1 MEEAKNGGDAVKKSF
16 LKKVLISQWFFMIVF
31 ILCISGYATWWGM
44 SWWKDYSATRDSK
57 THKTQIAQLTD
68 AGDGTHSVA
77 KEAIDGTSTT
87 HQPTAQKHDSQGTA
101 LHAADPKQHPTP
113 TTAFNKAVHENKA
126 VDHTFATSAAVHSMP
141 VVGQTPLATGHT
153 QPTAGSATS
162 ATAHAAS
169 ATGNSAPAADHGTT
183 HAAPVRTGPRG
194 VAFVEACI
202 QPLDYELNHR
212 FLGWRPNDIIRI
224 ADNIINL
231 QLGVLEVTRRTAV
244 ALAENL
250 SRTGSTDAY
259 VPSLEYAMNSFMI
272 KPTELMFPSAEGK
285 YQEGL
290 DGWRNYQE
298 MVRRGEA
305 RFYRRVDN
313 LVPLFKAY
321 ESILGSC
328 DENLVKKPGELSTF
342 KADDV
347 FYYAKGVAIAMG
359 TILAAVAV
367 DCDDGIG
374 SVQGMEVLHHAVD
387 ALHHASS
394 LDPWIVFEG
403 SPDGILANHRANM
416 AAPISHARFYLDVL
430 SRSLTGNL

>member
-1 MEEAKNGGDAVKKSF
+1 M
-16 LKKVLISQWFFMIVF
+16 
-31 ILCISGYATWWGM
+31 
-44 SWWKDYSATRDSK
+44 
-57 THKTQIAQLTD
+57 
-68 AGDGTHSVA
+68 
-77 KEAIDGTSTT
+77 
-87 HQPTAQKHDSQGTA
+87 
-101 LHAADPKQHPTP
+101 
-113 TTAFNKAVHENKA
+113 
-126 VDHTFATSAAVHSMP
+126 
-141 VVGQTPLATGHT
+141 
-153 QPTAGSATS
+153 
-162 ATAHAAS
+162 
-169 ATGNSAPAADHGTT
+169 
-183 HAAPVRTGPRG
+183 RTGPRG

-202 QPLDYELNHR
+202 KPLDYELNHR

-224 ADNIINL
+224 ADNIKYL

-298 MVRRGEA
+298 MLLRGEA

-313 LVPLFKAY
+313 LVPLLKAY

-359 TILAAVAV
+359 TILGAVAV
-367 DCDDGIG
+367 DCDDTIG
-374 SVQGMEVLHHAVD
+374 SVQGMDVIHHAVE

-403 SPDGILANHRANM
+403 SPDGILANHRANI

>member
-1 MEEAKNGGDAVKKSF
+1 MEDANMDANGADAVEKKSF
-16 LKKVLISQWFFMIVF
+16 LTKILPSKWLVITVL
-31 ILCISGYATWWGM
+31 ILCICGYVAWWGWGAD
-44 SWWKDYSATRDSK
+44 WWKAVTATGGEDIHQTQVT
-57 THKTQIAQLTD
+57 THD
-68 AGDGTHSVA
+68 THSAVEPLTHDPNSGA
-77 KEAIDGTSTT
+77 KALNHGTQPT
-87 HQPTAQKHDSQGTA
+87 HQTASQTAAQKQDSHGTA
-101 LHAADPKQHPTP
+101 LQVTQSQH
-113 TTAFNKAVHENKA
+113 TTSSNTTLNKSVNQNKVA
-126 VDHTFATSAAVHSMP
+126 SHSSAAP
-141 VVGQTPLATGHT
+141 
-153 QPTAGSATS
+153 
-162 ATAHAAS
+162 AAS
-169 ATGNSAPAADHGTT
+169 AAGHGTT
-183 HAAPVRTGPRG
+183 HAAPVRQGPRG
-194 VAFVEACI
+194 VTFVAACI
-202 QPLDYELNHR
+202 QPLDYELNER

-224 ADNIINL
+224 ADNIRNL
-231 QLGVLEVTRRTAV
+231 QLGILEVTRRTAV

-285 YQEGL
+285 YQEAL

-298 MVRRGEA
+298 MLQRGEA

-313 LVPLFKAY
+313 LVPLLKAY

-328 DENLVKKPGELSTF
+328 DENLVKQPGELSTF

-359 TILAAVAV
+359 TILEALAV
-367 DCDDGIG
+367 DCDDTIPD
-374 SVQGMEVLHHAVD
+374 QGMDVLHHTVT

-394 LDPWIVFEG
+394 MDPWIVLEG
-403 SPDGILANHRANM
+403 SPDGILANHRANI

>member
-1 MEEAKNGGDAVKKSF
+1 MEDAKNAANSGDAVKKKSF
-16 LKKVLISQWFFMIVF
+16 LIKILISRWFILTVF
-31 ILCISGYATWWGM
+31 ILAVSGYAAWWGM
-44 SWWKDYSATRDSK
+44 DWWKDFSANRGEQ
-57 THKTQIAQLTD
+57 THVVQKTD
-68 AGDGTHSVA
+68 AGHDTLSVLEEATHDAMDMEDVHN
-77 KEAIDGTSTT
+77 TLTT
-87 HQPTAQKHDSQGTA
+87 HDAQATHVSAMQKQDTHGTAEHAVEPQKHSTA
-101 LHAADPKQHPTP
+101 NNESV
-113 TTAFNKAVHENKA
+113 NKNKTVGHE
-126 VDHTFATSAAVHSMP
+126 
-141 VVGQTPLATGHT
+141 
-153 QPTAGSATS
+153 SAT
-162 ATAHAAS
+162 
-169 ATGNSAPAADHGTT
+169 PAADHGTA

-224 ADNIINL
+224 ADNIKYL

-259 VPSLEYAMNSFMI
+259 VPSLEYAMNAFMI

-298 MVRRGEA
+298 MVQRGEA

-313 LVPLFKAY
+313 LVPLLKAY

-328 DENLVKKPGELSTF
+328 DENLVKNPGELSTF

-359 TILAAVAV
+359 TILGAVAV
-367 DCDDGIG
+367 DCDDTIG
-374 SVQGMEVLHHAVD
+374 SVQGMDVIHHAIE

-394 LDPWIVFEG
+394 LDPWIVLEG
-403 SPDGILANHRANM
+403 SPDGILANHRANI

>member
-1 MEEAKNGGDAVKKSF
+1 MEEAKNAGNGGDAVKKKSF
-16 LKKVLISQWFFMIVF
+16 LMKIIISKWFFLTVF
-31 ILCISGYATWWGM
+31 ILGISGYAAWWGM
-44 SWWKDYSATRDSK
+44 NWWADYSAEKDVE
-57 THKTQIAQLTD
+57 THNSPIAQETD
-68 AGDGTHSVA
+68 AAPDLLHEAVTDETHSVLPL
-77 KEAIDGTSTT
+77 TT
-87 HQPTAQKHDSQGTA
+87 HQPTAQNHDSQKTA
-101 LHAADPKQHPTP
+101 QHVADPLNHTASE
-113 TTAFNKAVHENKA
+113 TDTAFNKTAHETK
-126 VDHTFATSAAVHSMP
+126 VTIHSTAA
-141 VVGQTPLATGHT
+141 
-153 QPTAGSATS
+153 PTAGHVTPVAEQ
-162 ATAHAAS
+162 A
-169 ATGNSAPAADHGTT
+169 APAVEHATPTVEHGTT

-224 ADNIINL
+224 ADNIKNL

-259 VPSLEYAMNSFMI
+259 VPSLEYAMNAFMI
-272 KPTELMFPSAEGK
+272 KPSEFMFPSAEGK

-290 DGWRNYQE
+290 DGWRNYQN
-298 MVRRGEA
+298 MLNRGEEH
-305 RFYRRVDN
+305 FYRRVDN

-328 DENLVKKPGELSTF
+328 DENLVKNVGKMSTF
-342 KADDV
+342 KADDI
-347 FYYAKGVAIAMG
+347 FYYTKGVASCMG

-367 DCDDGIG
+367 DCDDTIG
-374 SVQGMEVLHHAVD
+374 SVQGMDVLHHAID

-394 LDPWIVFEG
+394 LEPWIVLEG
-403 SPDGILANHRANM
+403 SPDGILANHRANI

>member
-1 MEEAKNGGDAVKKSF
+1 MDEVKNAANSGESAKKKNF
-16 LKKVLISQWFFMIVF
+16 FIKILISKWFVLTVF
-31 ILCISGYATWWGM
+31 ILCISGYAAWWGM
-44 SWWKDYSATRDSK
+44 EWWTDFSAKRGDNKHGAHVSQK
-57 THKTQIAQLTD
+57 TTGGGHDTLSVLEETTYDALNTD
-68 AGDGTHSVA
+68 DAHNLHNA
-77 KEAIDGTSTT
+77 LTT
-87 HQPTAQKHDSQGTA
+87 HDALSMNARNTHDARTTHESAMQEQGSHETADHGGVTPKNTA
-101 LHAADPKQHPTP
+101 PHTAAADKGL
-113 TTAFNKAVHENKA
+113 NEGKE
-126 VDHTFATSAAVHSMP
+126 
-141 VVGQTPLATGHT
+141 TGH
-153 QPTAGSATS
+153 GSATDDTGHG
-162 ATAHAAS
+162 TAHA
-169 ATGNSAPAADHGTT
+169 P
-183 HAAPVRTGPRG
+183 PVRTGPRG
-194 VAFVEACI
+194 VAFVQACI

-224 ADNIINL
+224 ADNIKNL

-290 DGWRNYQE
+290 DGWKDYQE
-298 MVRRGEA
+298 MLQRGEA

-313 LVPLFKAY
+313 LVPLLKAY

-347 FYYAKGVAIAMG
+347 FYYAKGVAIAMV
-359 TILAAVAV
+359 TILEALAV
-367 DCDDGIG
+367 DCDDTIG
-374 SVQGMEVLHHAVD
+374 SVQGMDVIHHAVE

-394 LDPWIVFEG
+394 MDPWIVLEG
-403 SPDGILANHRANM
+403 SPDGILANHRANI

-430 SRSLTGNL
+430 SGSLTGNL

>member
-1 MEEAKNGGDAVKKSF
+1 MEDAKNAANSGDAVKKKSF
-16 LKKVLISQWFFMIVF
+16 LIKILISKWFILTVF
-31 ILCISGYATWWGM
+31 ILCISGYAAWWGM
-44 SWWKDYSATRDSK
+44 DWWADFSAKRGEKNHETLVAQETDSGHDTLSVLEEA
-57 THKTQIAQLTD
+57 THGALTTDDAHSTHNALNTHNAQNTHD
-68 AGDGTHSVA
+68 ALATHNA
-77 KEAIDGTSTT
+77 LTT
-87 HQPTAQKHDSQGTA
+87 HDTQATHGSAMQQQDSHGTTGHAVESQKDTA
-101 LHAADPKQHPTP
+101 LH
-113 TTAFNKAVHENKA
+113 TTVKNKHVNENKTVTHA
-126 VDHTFATSAAVHSMP
+126 SETPAT
-141 VVGQTPLATGHT
+141 
-153 QPTAGSATS
+153 
-162 ATAHAAS
+162 
-169 ATGNSAPAADHGTT
+169 DHGNA

-224 ADNIINL
+224 ADNIKYL

-298 MVRRGEA
+298 MVLRGEA

-313 LVPLFKAY
+313 LVPLLKAY

-359 TILAAVAV
+359 TILGAVAV
-367 DCDDGIG
+367 DCDDTIG
-374 SVQGMEVLHHAVD
+374 SVQGMDVIHHAVE

-403 SPDGILANHRANM
+403 SPDGILANHRANI